1 MCILGRMPNKSILF
15 QDRVQHNICLQVIIN
30 QILNICMYIEVIHIV
45 YWHMYKAYHEK
56 YFSKRDENKF
66 GQEKY
71 R

>member
-1 MCILGRMPNKSILF
+1 
-15 QDRVQHNICLQVIIN
+15 
-30 QILNICMYIEVIHIV
+30 MYIEVIHIV
-45 YWHMYKAYHEK
+45 YWHMYKAYNEK